1 LLTPADVR
9 NTKFTVTRRRPGYD
23 QKDVDDF
30 LDRTEAEL
38 SRLVLENHE
47 LTGAKHGGAIPL
59 VRPHPSPLTPADV
72 RNTKFTVTRHR
83 PGYDQREVDTFLN
96 RTEAELDR
104 LIRENEELRAQ
115 LTGNQF
121 TGDQYPRLPG
131 PDSGPGPGP
140 GKARA
145 TASGP
150 GCLFVL
156 ALFFAAVAIGA
167 GVGFAAF
174 HAAYE
179 RSNHTQASGIP
190 DSATVTSVSVGTGKA
205 AETKLTVRLG
215 TAVGGQDVSVVNIAG
230 GHSYQRGEKVSILV
244 DPQDPS
250 YSELP
255 GLPDGTALESL
266 VATAIVILLTTP
278 AAVASLAGAFR
289 TLRKRRRG
297 RRSLPTAISRK
308 PLSGIHDPRQLGPGP
323 IRTTGPS
330 NRVPYLIR
338 TQTGLP
344 DVTLI
349 RLRPHQCH
357 ID

>member
-1 LLTPADVR
+1 MLTPADVR

-23 QKDVDDF
+23 Q
-30 LDRTEAEL
+30 
-38 SRLVLENHE
+38 
-47 LTGAKHGGAIPL
+47 
-59 VRPHPSPLTPADV
+59 
-72 RNTKFTVTRHR
+72 
-83 PGYDQREVDTFLN
+83 REVDTFLN
-96 RTEAELDR
+96 RTEAELSR

-115 LTGNQF
+115 LTGNQ
-121 TGDQYPRLPG
+121 YPRLTV
-131 PDSGPGPGP
+131 PDPGP
-140 GKARA
+140 GKAKA
-145 TASGP
+145 SKSGP

-179 RSNHTQASGIP
+179 RSDNTQASGIA
-190 DSATVTSVSVGTGKA
+190 DRATVTSVSVGTGKA

-215 TAVGGQDVSVVNIAG
+215 TPVGGHDVSVVNIAG
-230 GHSYQRGEKVSILV
+230 GHSYQPGERVSILV

-278 AAVASLAGAFR
+278 AAVASLVGAFR
-289 TLRKRRRG
+289 ALRKRRRG
-297 RRSLPTAISRK
+297 QRPLPTAISPK
-308 PLSGIHDPRQLGPGP
+308 PLSGNHDPRQLDPSP
-323 IRTTGPS
+323 IHTTGPS

-338 TQTGLP
+338 IQARLL
-344 DVTLI
+344 DVTLGG
-349 RLRPHQCH
+349 L
-357 ID
+357 

>member
-1 LLTPADVR
+1 MVERLQGKGDRGSSCEGTLLTPADVR

-47 LTGAKHGGAIPL
+47 LTGAKHGGAIPR
-59 VRPHPSPLTPADV
+59 VRPHPSPLTPHDV
-72 RNTKFTVTRHR
+72 RNTKFAVSRRR
-83 PGYDQREVDTFLN
+83 PGYDQREVDTFLD

-115 LTGNQF
+115 LTGNQLTGNQF
-121 TGDQYPRLPG
+121 TGDQYSRLTV
-131 PDSGPGPGP
+131 PDPGP
-140 GKARA
+140 GKAKASR
-145 TASGP
+145 SGP

-174 HAAYE
+174 HADYE
-179 RSNHTQASGIP
+179 RSNNTQASGIP

-215 TAVGGQDVSVVNIAG
+215 TPVGGQDVSVVNIAG
-230 GHSYQRGEKVSILV
+230 GHSYQPGERVSILV

-255 GLPDGTALESL
+255 GLPDDTALESL
-266 VATAIVILLTTP
+266 VATAIVILLLTP
-278 AAVASLAGAFR
+278 AAVATLIGAFR
-289 TLRKRRRG
+289 ALRKRRRAQP
-297 RRSLPTAISRK
+297 SLP
-308 PLSGIHDPRQLGPGP
+308 
-323 IRTTGPS
+323 
-330 NRVPYLIR
+330 
-338 TQTGLP
+338 
-344 DVTLI
+344 VT
-349 RLRPHQCH
+349 
-357 ID
+357 